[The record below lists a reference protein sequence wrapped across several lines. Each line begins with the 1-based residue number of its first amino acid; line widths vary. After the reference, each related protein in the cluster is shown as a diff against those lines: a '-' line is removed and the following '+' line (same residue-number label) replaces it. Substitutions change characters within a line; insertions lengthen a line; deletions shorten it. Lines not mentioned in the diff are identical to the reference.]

1 MRRLLTL
8 ALFSLATL
16 AHADEQLRTTA
27 PFTSINIT
35 GPISLEV
42 DAGKAHSLKIR
53 GDKDFISRVIT
64 EVVDGR
70 LNIRYTNENDKLKI
84 KGDARILVTMPAL
97 TKLIANGAGETVL
110 THLKGER
117 LDISYSGAGRLAASG
132 KVTWLRLKAQGVG
145 QIDTQKL
152 IATDADVNFDGIG
165 SVKVYA
171 SGVLNAVVNGM
182 GELVYYGK
190 PRTVHKSANGI
201 GAVKAGD

>member
-8 ALFSLATL
+8 ALFSLAAL
-16 AHADEQLRTTA
+16 AHADEQTRSTA
-27 PFTSINIT
+27 PFKSINIK
-35 GPISLEV
+35 GPISLTV

-53 GDKDFISRVIT
+53 GDKEFIGRVST
-64 EVVDGR
+64 EVADGQ
-70 LNIRYTNENDKLKI
+70 LNIRYTSDNNNLKI
-84 KGDARILVTMPAL
+84 KGDARIIITMPAL
-97 TKLIANGAGETVL
+97 TKLIANGAGETIL
-110 THLKGER
+110 TNLSGER

-145 QIDTQKL
+145 EIDTQKL

-165 SVKVYA
+165 AVKVYA
-171 SGVLNAVVNGM
+171 NGVLNAVVNGM

-190 PRTVHKSANGI
+190 PRAVHKSANGI